1 MGAHLFLFVHK
12 KKLEKLCIRKFNLHT
27 HGGPARM
34 RKKIKFDLLEAR
46 NFSFVILCDL
56 GCGKSEILA
65 HLGGFRLEESN
76 FLLVRAILRL
86 FITCQLLESQFS
98 TKKCNFKAARSF

>member
-1 MGAHLFLFVHK
+1 M
-12 KKLEKLCIRKFNLHT
+12 
-27 HGGPARM
+27 GGPARM
-34 RKKIKFDLLEAR
+34 RKKIKFDLLEVR